1 MSSLLNILKGAYNV
15 GRPIARKAGLD
26 TLTNPQTY
34 IGLADD
40 VTNTLGRMIPK
51 GLQGVNIQN
60 APMRLL
66 GEVSDIANMAPGAAR
81 EAARNQTARNFRMA
95 DRLGDAVRPAG
106 QGASG
111 ALRAPNVGN
120 ATPRPIVPTSA
131 PATQLPQVGGPL
143 ARDYAL
149 GRSSGAVNEMAQIR
163 KALQQVPTKAKGLFS
178 GLSKGNIAANLIGGG
193 VDITTRLNAGENP
206 VDAVGRTI
214 FGTAGGIAGGFGA
227 GLLGLP
233 TGPGAV
239 AASLA
244 GSGTGYVAGS
254 NAYDFLKQEMFPTVP
269 QDIIDIR
276 NRRLAKEG
284 KKPSNSETKSDIPSQ
299 TPSKSIVD
307 SIPPELL
314 PPQYNLPEGAGIPI
328 NPREMEKYRVRPE
341 GTYGSIPPSV
351 NDDLPGQNYDSSVT
365 LPGAPTINNPPYIP
379 PTTLTPDPVP
389 PAPTPDIGQAMD
401 PYAYQLNVYGQGRQD
416 AATQSSQAAV
426 RDLGLSIHRQL
437 HPNLY
442 KNDGP
447 KTPLQEPSTMNNLD
461 AMSELE
467 ASTNAVEELIDPTIL
482 AQLNAMNLRRSGY

>member
-1 MSSLLNILKGAYNV
+1 MNVLNILRGAYNV
-15 GRPIARKAGLD
+15 ARPALRSTAVD
-26 TLTNPQTY
+26 TITNPQTY

-40 VTNTLGRMIPK
+40 VTNTLGRMLPK
-51 GLQGVNIQN
+51 GFQGGGIQR
-60 APMRLL
+60 APMSVL
-66 GEVSDIANMAPGAAR
+66 GQVDDIANMAPGAAR

-244 GSGTGYVAGS
+244 GSGTGYSAGS

-284 KKPSNSETKSDIPSQ
+284 KKPSNSETKSDIPSR
-299 TPSKSIVD
+299 TP
-307 SIPPELL
+307 P
-314 PPQYNLPEGAGIPI
+314 
-328 NPREMEKYRVRPE
+328 RPE

-365 LPGAPTINNPPYIP
+365 LPGAPTINTPPYIP

-389 PAPTPDIGQAMD
+389 PTPTPDIGQAMD

-437 HPNLY
+437 HPQLY
-442 KNDGP
+442 SNEGP
-447 KTPLQEPSTMNNLD
+447 KTPLQQPSTMNNLD
-461 AMSELE
+461 AMSELD
-467 ASTNAVEELIDPTIL
+467 ASTNIVEELIDPTIL

>member
-1 MSSLLNILKGAYNV
+1 MNVLNILKGAYNV

-26 TLTNPQTY
+26 TLTSPQTY

-106 QGASG
+106 QGPSG
-111 ALRAPNVGN
+111 ALRAPTVGN

-193 VDITTRLNAGENP
+193 VDITNRLNAGENP

-299 TPSKSIVD
+299 TP
-307 SIPPELL
+307 P
-314 PPQYNLPEGAGIPI
+314 
-328 NPREMEKYRVRPE
+328 RPE
-341 GTYGSIPPSV
+341 GTYGAIPPSV
-351 NDDLPGQNYDSSVT
+351 NDNLPGQKYDPSVT

-389 PAPTPDIGQAMD
+389 PTPTPDIGQAMD

-437 HPNLY
+437 YPGLY

-461 AMSELE
+461 AMSELD
-467 ASTNAVEELIDPTIL
+467 ASTSAVEELIDPTIL